1 VKYLLIVVAVLG
13 GIWLWRSGRKNDS
26 GKNAVSPPAS
36 GSPGATASNAA
47 APAAQTMVRCE
58 SCAVHLPESEAVRGK
73 LGWYC
78 GAPHR
83 IARES

>member
-13 GIWLWRSGRKNDS
+13 GIWLWRSGRKNDA
-26 GKNAVSPPAS
+26 GKNAVTPPPS
-36 GSPGATASNAA
+36 DNPNTNGANAA
-47 APAAQTMVRCE
+47 APTAQTMVRCE

-83 IARES
+83 LARES

>member
-13 GIWLWRSGRKNDS
+13 GIWLWRSGRKNEAEKS
-26 GKNAVSPPAS
+26 AVASPAS
-36 GSPGATASNAA
+36 GKQGTAESNAA
-47 APAAQTMVRCE
+47 APLAQTMVRCE